1 MPVEGRLPK
10 ARHACASRS
19 WRALVISVASI
30 GAATWLAGCSGTL
43 NTSDL
48 FPNSTAPPPTAMATA
63 ALPAPAAPGLGNGGV
78 KVGLILP
85 LSASGNA
92 GTAGQAMRNAAEMAL
107 AEFSEPN
114 IALLAKDDGGTGQG
128 AQQAAQQAIDE
139 GAEII
144 LGPLFAHSVTNA
156 KQVARSRGV
165 PIIAFS
171 TDTNVASSG
180 VYLLSFLPES
190 DVDRVVAYAISQGKR
205 SFIGLVPSNA
215 YGTVVEGEF
224 KQAVARRG
232 GRVIALEHYTDGK
245 VGEAVRA
252 VTQAAGRADAIFI
265 PDGGDGVAE
274 VVQALAA
281 AGVNLRQFA
290 LLGTQLWEDPKI
302 FSNAALEGGWYPAP
316 DPAGFRAFAG
326 RYRSRYGQDP
336 PRPAALAYD
345 AVALVA
351 ALVKTQGSQRITNE
365 VLASP
370 SGFAGIDG
378 VFRFRNDGTNQ
389 RGLAI
394 LRVTPSG
401 GQVIAPASRNFSQ
414 SAI

>member
-1 MPVEGRLPK
+1 MPLEGRLPK
-10 ARHACASRS
+10 ARRTCTFGS
-19 WRALVISVASI
+19 WRALVISAASV
-30 GAATWLAGCSGTL
+30 GVATWLAGCSGTL
-43 NTSDL
+43 NTGDL
-48 FPNSTAPPPTAMATA
+48 FPNTTAPPPTAVATA
-63 ALPAPAAPGLGNGGV
+63 ALPAPAAPSLNGGV

-85 LSASGNA
+85 LSAAGNA

-144 LGPLFAHSVTNA
+144 LGPLFAHSVTSA
-156 KQVARSRGV
+156 RQVTRSRGV

-171 TDTNVASSG
+171 TDTTVAASG

-232 GRVIALEHYTDGK
+232 GRVIALEHYADGK

-252 VTQAAGRADAIFI
+252 VTQTAGRADALFI
-265 PDGGDGVAE
+265 PDGGDGVTE

-302 FSNAALEGGWYPAP
+302 FSNPALDGGWYPAP

-351 ALVKTQGSQRITNE
+351 ALVKTQGSQHISNE
-365 VLASP
+365 VLANP

-389 RGLAI
+389 RGLAV